1 MSTRK
6 GGKHRD
12 LGHSAAS
19 VDPMAEREAHKY
31 EHPVPSRELIL
42 AHLKQVGEP
51 LGFRELT
58 EALGVSGER
67 DLDAFGRRLRAM
79 ERDGQLLKNRRGQYG
94 LIDRMDMITGRV
106 IGHADG
112 FGFLVPDN
120 GGEDLFLSP
129 REMRLVLHGDRAV
142 ARVSGIDQRGRQE
155 GSIIEVLER
164 SHKTVV
170 GRYVA
175 ENHVGFLVPSDKRI
189 SQDIL
194 IPRDDA
200 GGARP
205 NQIVVAEITE
215 HPTRRTQPVGKI
227 VEVLG
232 DHMAPGMEIEVAIRA
247 YDLPHV
253 WPDAVLSEVSG
264 LAPQVPDG
272 AKEGREDLRD
282 TPLVTIDGEDA
293 RDFDDAVYCERVGK
307 GYRLIVAIADV
318 SHYVHPGTALDREAV
333 ARGNSVYFP
342 QNVIPMLPEILSN
355 GLCSLN
361 PLVDRLCMACEMEID
376 ARGEIKEFRF
386 FEAVMRSQ
394 ARLTYTKVAAML
406 VDGDPA
412 LRQEHA
418 PLVPHLENLYALYK
432 VLNKARQAR
441 GAVDFELPE
450 TKIIYDAHR
459 KIDRIV
465 PLQRNDAHK
474 LIEEC
479 MLAAN
484 VCAAE
489 FLVKKKVPAPF
500 RIHAGPP
507 ADKLTALREFLFE
520 LGVQLGG
527 GNEPEAK
534 DYAKLLASLGERPDA
549 RLIHTVLLRSLS
561 QALYSPD
568 NIGHFALGYENYTHF
583 TSPIRRYPDLLVH
596 RAIKGILRRQPIAD
610 TIEAVQTLTDHLS
623 MTERRADDAT
633 REVVRWLK
641 AEYMMDKIGEEFDGV
656 ISGVTNFGIFVELAE
671 VYVDGLVHITA
682 LGQDYY
688 HFDPAKHRLMGER
701 TRRVFRLG
709 DPVRVKVAQ
718 VNLDEAKLD
727 FELVGAGTAAS
738 RRPERG
744 GRGERGEREDRS
756 ARGKHKRQRRPKKK

>member
-1 MSTRK
+1 MSTQKR
-6 GGKHRD
+6 GKS
-12 LGHSAAS
+12 GNSKAAAS
-19 VDPMAEREAHKY
+19 PAVDPMAEREARKY

-42 AHLKQVGEP
+42 EHLKRVGEP

-58 EALGVSGER
+58 EGLGVGGER

-112 FGFLVPDN
+112 FGFLVPDT

-155 GSIIEVLER
+155 GVIIEVLER

-189 SQDIL
+189 SQDIV
-194 IPRDDA
+194 IPRDAA
-200 GGARP
+200 GAAQP
-205 NQIVVAEITE
+205 NQIVVAEIIE
-215 HPTRRTQPVGKI
+215 HPTRRSQPVGKI

-253 WPDAVLSEVSG
+253 WPDAVLNEVSG
-264 LAPQVPDG
+264 LAPQVPEE
-272 AKEGREDLRD
+272 AKQGREDLSD
-282 TPLVTIDGEDA
+282 VPLVTIDGEDA
-293 RDFDDAVYCERVGK
+293 RDFDDAVFCERVGK
-307 GYRLIVAIADV
+307 GFRLTVAIADV
-318 SHYVHPGTALDREAV
+318 SHYVHPGTALDREAQ

-361 PLVDRLCMACEMEID
+361 PLVDRLCMACEMEIN
-376 ARGEIKEFRF
+376 ARGDITDYRF
-386 FEAVMRSQ
+386 FEAAMRSQ

-406 VDGDPA
+406 VDGDRA
-412 LRQEHA
+412 LRQEYA
-418 PLVPHLENLYALYK
+418 VLLPHLENLYALYK

-450 TKIIYDAHR
+450 TKILYDAQR

-484 VCAAE
+484 VCAAD
-489 FLVKKKVPAPF
+489 FLVSRKVPAPF
-500 RIHAGPP
+500 RIHAGPT
-507 ADKLTALREFLFE
+507 AEKLTALREFLFE

-527 GNEPEAK
+527 GDDPKAR
-534 DYAKLLASLGERPDA
+534 DYAKLLASIGERPDA

-561 QALYSPD
+561 QAIYSPD
-568 NIGHFALGYENYTHF
+568 NIGHFALGFENYTHF

-596 RAIKGILRRQPIAD
+596 RAIKGIVRRRPIQD

-633 REVVRWLK
+633 REVIRWLK
-641 AEYMMDKIGEEFDGV
+641 AEYMMDKIGEEFDGI

-671 VYVDGLVHITA
+671 IYVDGLVHITA

-701 TRRVFRLG
+701 TRQVFRLG
-709 DPVRVKVAQ
+709 DPVRVKLAQ

-727 FELVGAGTAAS
+727 FELVGAGGRAP
-738 RRPERG
+738 RRVQTEEHR
-744 GRGERGEREDRS
+744 
-756 ARGKHKRQRRPKKK
+756 ARGPGRRASKKRSKRAPKKK

>member
-1 MSTRK
+1 
-6 GGKHRD
+6 
-12 LGHSAAS
+12 
-19 VDPMAEREAHKY
+19 MAEREAKKY
-31 EHPVPSRELIL
+31 EHPVPSREAIL
-42 AHLKQVGEP
+42 AHLKDAGEP
-51 LGFRELT
+51 LSFSELT
-58 EALGVSGER
+58 SALDIRGER
-67 DLDAFGRRLRAM
+67 DLDAIGRRLRAM

-94 LIDRMDMITGRV
+94 LIDHMDMVTGRV
-106 IGHADG
+106 IGHPEG
-112 FGFLVPDN
+112 FGFLVPDA
-120 GGEDLFLSP
+120 GGDDLFLSP
-129 REMRLVLHGDRAV
+129 REMRMVLNGDRAV
-142 ARVSGIDQRGRQE
+142 ARVSGLDQRGRKE
-155 GSIIEVLER
+155 GVIIEVLER
-164 SHKTVV
+164 AHKTVV
-170 GRYVA
+170 GRYVS

-189 SQDIL
+189 NQDIL
-194 IPRDDA
+194 VPRDGA
-200 GGARP
+200 GAAKPG
-205 NQIVVAEITE
+205 QIVVAEITE
-215 HPTRRTQPVGKI
+215 HPTRRSQPVGKI

-253 WPDAVLSEVSG
+253 WPDAVLTEVSG
-264 LAPQVPDG
+264 LAPQVPEE

-282 TPLVTIDGEDA
+282 VPLVTIDGEDA

-318 SHYVHPGTALDREAV
+318 SHYVKPGTALDREGV

-361 PLVDRLCMACEMEID
+361 PMVDRLCMACEMEID
-376 ARGEIKEFRF
+376 ARGEIQEFRF

-406 VDGDPA
+406 VDGDAA
-412 LRQEHA
+412 LRQEYA

-432 VLNKARQAR
+432 LLNKARQAR

-450 TKIIYDAHR
+450 TKIIYDAQR

-507 ADKLTALREFLFE
+507 AEKLTALREFLFE

-527 GNEPEAK
+527 GDEPRAR
-534 DYAKLLASLGERPDA
+534 DYAKLLTSLGDRPDA

-561 QALYSPD
+561 QAIYSPD

-596 RAIKGILRRQPIAD
+596 RAIKGILRRQPIQD

-633 REVVRWLK
+633 REVIRWLK
-641 AEYMMDKIGEEFDGV
+641 AEYMMDKIGEEFDGI

-671 VYVDGLVHITA
+671 VYVDGLVHITS
-682 LGQDYY
+682 LGQDYF
-688 HFDPAKHRLMGER
+688 HFDPSKHRLLGER
-701 TRRVFRLG
+701 TRQSFRLG
-709 DPVRVKVAQ
+709 DHVRVKVAQ

-727 FELVGAGTAAS
+727 FELVGVSARPA

-744 GRGERGEREDRS
+744 ERRDRHEPEGN
-756 ARGKHKRQRRPKKK
+756 RGKKRRRSKKKKR

>member
-1 MSTRK
+1 MPP
-6 GGKHRD
+6 
-12 LGHSAAS
+12 A
-19 VDPMAEREAHKY
+19 DPMAEREATKY
-31 EHPVPSRELIL
+31 EHPVPSREAIL
-42 AHLKQVGEP
+42 AHLKEAGEP

-58 EALGVSGER
+58 EVLGITGER
-67 DLDAFGRRLRAM
+67 DLDAIGRRLRAM
-79 ERDGQLLKNRRGQYG
+79 ERDGQLLKNRRGQYA

-106 IGHADG
+106 IGHPEG
-112 FGFLVPDN
+112 FGFLVPDA
-120 GGEDLFLSP
+120 GGDDLFLSP
-129 REMRLVLHGDRAV
+129 REMRMVLNGDRAV
-142 ARVSGIDQRGRQE
+142 ARVSGLDQRGRKE
-155 GSIIEVLER
+155 GVIIEVLER
-164 SHKTVV
+164 AHKTVV
-170 GRYVA
+170 GRYVS

-189 SQDIL
+189 NQDIL
-194 IPRDDA
+194 VPRDAA
-200 GGARP
+200 GAAQAG
-205 NQIVVAEITE
+205 QIVVAEITE
-215 HPTRRTQPVGKI
+215 HPTRRSQPIGRI

-253 WPDAVLSEVSG
+253 WPDAVQTETSG
-264 LAPQVPDG
+264 LAPQVPDE

-282 TPLVTIDGEDA
+282 LPLVTIDGEDA

-318 SHYVHPGTALDREAV
+318 SHYVKPGTALDREAV

-361 PLVDRLCMACEMEID
+361 PLVDRLCMVCEMEID
-376 ARGEIKEFRF
+376 ARGEIQEFRF

-406 VDGDPA
+406 VDQDAA
-412 LRQEHA
+412 LRQEYA
-418 PLVPHLENLYALYK
+418 PLVSQLENLYALYK
-432 VLNKARQAR
+432 VLHKARQAR

-450 TKIIYDAHR
+450 TKIIYDAQR

-507 ADKLTALREFLFE
+507 AEKLTALREFLFE

-527 GNEPEAK
+527 GDEPKAR
-534 DYAKLLASLGERPDA
+534 DYAKLLASIGDRPDA

-561 QALYSPD
+561 QAIYSPD
-568 NIGHFALGYENYTHF
+568 NIGHFALGFENYTHF

-596 RAIKGILRRQPIAD
+596 RAIRGILRRQPLGD

-641 AEYMMDKIGEEFDGV
+641 AEYMMDKIGEEFDGI

-682 LGQDYY
+682 LGQDYF
-688 HFDPAKHRLMGER
+688 HFDPGKHRLLGER
-701 TRRVFRLG
+701 TRKVFRLG

-727 FELVGAGTAAS
+727 FELVGGGRAAPRRS
-738 RRPERG
+738 ERSERPERS
-744 GRGERGEREDRS
+744 GRGH
-756 ARGKHKRQRRPKKK
+756 RGKRRPKKK

>member
-6 GGKHRD
+6 GRKFSDPRR
-12 LGHSAAS
+12 SAP
-19 VDPMAEREAHKY
+19 VDPMAGRESKKY
-31 EHPVPSRELIL
+31 EHPVPSREAIL
-42 AHLKQVGEP
+42 ALLKQAGEP

-58 EALGVSGER
+58 AALGISGER
-67 DLDAFGRRLRAM
+67 DLDAIGRRLRAM

-94 LIDRMDMITGRV
+94 LLDRMDMVTGRV

-112 FGFLVPDN
+112 FGFLVPET

-142 ARVSGIDQRGRQE
+142 ARVSGIDPRGRKE

-164 SHKTVV
+164 SHRTVV
-170 GRYVA
+170 GRYVG
-175 ENHVGFLVPSDKRI
+175 ENQVGFLVPSDKRI

-194 IPRDDA
+194 IPRDAA
-200 GGARP
+200 GGARTD
-205 NQIVVAEITE
+205 QIVVAEITE
-215 HPTRRTQPVGKI
+215 HPTRRSQPVGKI
-227 VEVLG
+227 VEILG

-253 WPDAVLSEVSG
+253 WPDAVLTEVSG
-264 LAPQVPDG
+264 LAPQVPDE
-272 AKEGREDLRD
+272 AKAGREDLRD
-282 TPLVTIDGEDA
+282 VPLVTIDGEDA

-318 SHYVHPGTALDREAV
+318 SHYVKPGTALDREAV

-342 QNVIPMLPEILSN
+342 QHVIPMLPEILSN

-361 PLVDRLCMACEMEID
+361 PKVDRLCMACEMEIN
-376 ARGEIKEFRF
+376 ARGDITDYRF

-406 VDGDPA
+406 VDGDAA
-412 LRQEHA
+412 LRKEHA

-432 VLNKARQAR
+432 VLHKARQAR

-450 TKIIYDAHR
+450 TKILYNEQR
-459 KIDRIV
+459 KIERIV
-465 PLQRNDAHK
+465 PLTRNDAHK

-489 FLVKKKVPAPF
+489 FLVKHKVPAPF

-507 ADKLTALREFLFE
+507 AEKLTALREFLFE

-527 GNEPEAK
+527 GDEPKAR
-534 DYAKLLASLGERPDA
+534 DYARLLASLGDRPDA
-549 RLIHTVLLRSLS
+549 RLIHTVLLRSLA
-561 QALYSPD
+561 QAIYSPD

-596 RAIKGILRRQPIAD
+596 RAIRGLLRRERITE
-610 TIEAVQTLTDHLS
+610 TIEAVQSLTDHLS
-623 MTERRADDAT
+623 MTERRADEAT
-633 REVVRWLK
+633 RDVVRWLK
-641 AEYMMDKIGEEFDGV
+641 TEYMMDKVGEEFDGI

-682 LGQDYY
+682 LGGDYY
-688 HFDPAKHRLMGER
+688 HFDPAKHRLLGER
-701 TRRVFRLG
+701 TRRSFRLG
-709 DPVRVKVAQ
+709 DPVRVKVAK
-718 VNLDEAKLD
+718 VNLDEAKID
-727 FELVGAGTAAS
+727 FELAGDVRQAEP
-738 RRPERG
+738 RPVRAV
-744 GRGERGEREDRS
+744 R
-756 ARGKHKRQRRPKKK
+756 RGKGQRRMRAARKK

>member
-6 GGKHRD
+6 THKPD
-12 LGHSAAS
+12 KMNAKSPA
-19 VDPMAEREAHKY
+19 DPMAEREARKY
-31 EHPVPSRELIL
+31 EFPVPSREAIL
-42 AHLKQVGEP
+42 ECLTQRGEP
-51 LGFRELT
+51 LPFKALA
-58 EALGVSGER
+58 EALQVEGER
-67 DLDAFGRRLRAM
+67 DLEAFGRRLRAM
-79 ERDGQLLKNRRGQYG
+79 ERDGQLLMNRRGHYA
-94 LIDRMDMITGRV
+94 LIDRMDMISGRV
-106 IGHADG
+106 IGHPEG
-112 FGFLVPDN
+112 FGFLVPDQ

-129 REMRLVLHGDRAV
+129 RDMRLVMHGDRAV
-142 ARVSGIDQRGRQE
+142 ARVSGIDARGRKE

-164 SHKTVV
+164 GHKTVV

-175 ENHVGFLVPSDKRI
+175 ENHVGVLVPSDKRL

-194 IPRDDA
+194 IPRDAA
-200 GGARP
+200 GAAKAG
-205 NQIVVAEITE
+205 QIVVAEITE
-215 HPTRRTQPVGKI
+215 QPTRRSQPIGRI

-247 YDLPHV
+247 HDLPHV
-253 WPDAVLSEVSG
+253 WPDVVEGEVSG
-264 LAPQVPDG
+264 LAPQVPEE
-272 AKEGREDLRD
+272 ATAGREDLRD
-282 TPLVTIDGEDA
+282 IPLVTIDGEDA

-318 SHYVHPGTALDREAV
+318 SHYVHPGTALDREAQ

-342 QNVIPMLPEILSN
+342 NHVIPMLPEILSN

-361 PLVDRLCMACEMEID
+361 PKVDRLCMACEMEVS
-376 ARGEIKEFRF
+376 ARGEITDYRF

-406 VDGDPA
+406 VDKDAA
-412 LRQEHA
+412 LRKEYA
-418 PLVPHLENLYALYK
+418 LLLPHLENLYELYK
-432 VLNKARQAR
+432 VLNRARQAR

-450 TKIIYDAHR
+450 TKILYNEQR

-489 FLVKKKVPAPF
+489 FLVRRKVPAPF
-500 RIHAGPP
+500 RIHAGPTP
-507 ADKLTALREFLFE
+507 EKLAAVREFLSE

-527 GNEPEAK
+527 GDEPGAK

-561 QALYSPD
+561 QAIYSPD

-596 RAIKGILRRQPIAD
+596 RAIRGIVRKQPIGD
-610 TIEAVQTLTDHLS
+610 TLEAVQTLTDHLS

-633 REVVRWLK
+633 RDVIRWLK
-641 AEYMMDKIGEEFDGV
+641 AEYMMDKIGEEFDGI

-682 LGQDYY
+682 LGNDYY
-688 HFDPAKHRLMGER
+688 HFDPAKHRLLGER
-701 TRRVFRLG
+701 THRTFRLG
-709 DPVRVKVAQ
+709 DPVRVKVMQ

-727 FELVGAGTAAS
+727 FELAGE
-738 RRPERG
+738 P
-744 GRGERGEREDRS
+744 GRGARQEAPRREGKRS
-756 ARGKHKRQRRPKKK
+756 RKRRPKKK

>member
-6 GGKHRD
+6 RSKSRGPRHDSRP
-12 LGHSAAS
+12 A
-19 VDPMAEREAHKY
+19 DPMADREAVKY
-31 EHPVPSRELIL
+31 EHPVPSREAIL
-42 AHLKQVGEP
+42 AHLKDAGEP
-51 LGFRELT
+51 LSFSELT
-58 EALGVSGER
+58 SALHIQGER
-67 DLDAFGRRLRAM
+67 DLDAIGRRLRAM

-94 LIDRMDMITGRV
+94 LIDRMDMVTGRV
-106 IGHADG
+106 IGHPEG
-112 FGFLVPDN
+112 FGFLVPDT
-120 GGEDLFLSP
+120 GGDDLFLSP
-129 REMRLVLHGDRAV
+129 REMRMVLNGDRAV
-142 ARVSGIDQRGRQE
+142 ARVSGLDQRGRKE
-155 GSIIEVLER
+155 GVIIEVLER
-164 SHKTVV
+164 AHKTVV
-170 GRYVA
+170 GRYVS

-189 SQDIL
+189 NQDIL
-194 IPRDDA
+194 VPRDGA
-200 GGARP
+200 GAAKPG
-205 NQIVVAEITE
+205 QIVVAEITE
-215 HPTRRTQPVGKI
+215 HPTRRSQPVGRI

-253 WPDAVLSEVSG
+253 WPDNVQTEVSG
-264 LAPQVPDG
+264 LTPQVPED
-272 AKEGREDLRD
+272 AKQGREDLRD
-282 TPLVTIDGEDA
+282 VPLVTIDGEDA

-318 SHYVHPGTALDREAV
+318 SHYVKSGTALDREAV

-376 ARGEIKEFRF
+376 ARGEIQEFRF

-406 VDGDPA
+406 VEHDAA
-412 LRQEHA
+412 LRQEYA

-450 TKIIYDAHR
+450 TKIIYDAQR

-507 ADKLTALREFLFE
+507 AEKLTALREFLFE

-527 GNEPEAK
+527 GDEPKAR
-534 DYAKLLASLGERPDA
+534 DYAKLLTSLGDRPDA

-561 QALYSPD
+561 QAIYSPD
-568 NIGHFALGYENYTHF
+568 NIGHFALGFENYTHF

-596 RAIKGILRRQPIAD
+596 RAIKGIVRREPIQD
-610 TIEAVQTLTDHLS
+610 TIEAVKNLTDHLS

-633 REVVRWLK
+633 REVTRWLK
-641 AEYMMDKIGEEFDGV
+641 AEFMMDKIGEEFDGL
-656 ISGVTNFGIFVELAE
+656 ISGVTSFGIFVELAE
-671 VYVDGLVHITA
+671 VYVDGLVHITS
-682 LGQDYY
+682 LGQDYF
-688 HFDPAKHRLMGER
+688 HFDPAKHRLLGER
-701 TRRVFRLG
+701 TRQSFRLG
-709 DPVRVKVAQ
+709 DRVRVKVAK

-727 FELVGAGTAAS
+727 FELVGV
-738 RRPERG
+738 
-744 GRGERGEREDRS
+744 S
-756 ARGKHKRQRRPKKK
+756 ARSPRHPEKTERRDRREPGGKRGSKRRRSKKKR

>member
-1 MSTRK
+1 M
-6 GGKHRD
+6 
-12 LGHSAAS
+12 LQ
-19 VDPMAEREAHKY
+19 DPMAEREAQKY
-31 EHPVPSRELIL
+31 EHPVPSREAIL
-42 AHLKQVGEP
+42 AYLAKRGEP
-51 LGFRELT
+51 LSLKWLAEGLE
-58 EALGVSGER
+58 VSGER

-79 ERDGQLLKNRRGQYG
+79 ERDGQLLRNRRGHYA
-94 LIDRMDMITGRV
+94 LIERMDMITGRV
-106 IGHADG
+106 IGHPEG
-112 FGFLVPDN
+112 FGFLVPDQ
-120 GGEDLFLSP
+120 GGDDLFLSP
-129 REMRLVLHGDRAV
+129 REMRLVLNGDRAV
-142 ARVSGIDQRGRQE
+142 ARVSGLDQRGRKE
-155 GSIIEVLER
+155 GVIIEVLER
-164 SHKTVV
+164 AHKTIV

-175 ENHVGFLVPSDKRI
+175 ENQVGIVVASDKRI
-189 SQDIL
+189 NQDVL
-194 IPRDDA
+194 IPQD
-200 GGARP
+200 GVGAAKP
-205 NQIVVAEITE
+205 GQIVVAEVIE
-215 HPTRRTQPVGKI
+215 HPTRRSQPVGRI

-253 WPDAVLSEVSG
+253 WPDAVLGEVSG
-264 LAPQVPDG
+264 LAPQVPEE
-272 AKEGREDLRD
+272 AKRGREDLRKI
-282 TPLVTIDGEDA
+282 PLVTIDGEDA
-293 RDFDDAVYCERVGK
+293 RDFDDAVFAEKKGWRG

-318 SHYVHPGTALDREAV
+318 SHYVKPGTGLDREAV

-361 PLVDRLCMACEMEID
+361 PQVDRLCMACEMHISS
-376 ARGEIKEFRF
+376 RGKIEKFRF

-394 ARLTYTKVAAML
+394 ARLTYTQVAAML
-406 VDGDPA
+406 VDGDAA
-412 LRQEHA
+412 LRKEYA
-418 PLVPHLENLYALYK
+418 PLVPHLEALYALYK
-432 VLNKARQAR
+432 ILNKARQAR
-441 GAVDFELPE
+441 GAVDFEIPE
-450 TKIIYDAHR
+450 TKIIYDAQR

-507 ADKLTALREFLFE
+507 AEKLTVLREFLFE

-527 GNEPEAK
+527 GDEPKAG
-534 DYAKLLASLGERPDA
+534 DYAKLLSSIGERPDA

-561 QALYSPD
+561 QAIYSPD
-568 NIGHFALGYENYTHF
+568 NIGHFALGFENYTHF

-596 RAIKGILRRQPIAD
+596 RAIKGIVRKEPIGD
-610 TIEAVQTLTDHLS
+610 TIEAVKTLTDHLS

-641 AEYMMDKIGEEFDGV
+641 AEYMTDKIGEEFDGI

-671 VYVDGLVHITA
+671 VYVDGLVHVTA
-682 LGQDYY
+682 LGNDYF
-688 HFDPAKHRLMGER
+688 HFDPGKHRLLGER
-701 TRRVFRLG
+701 TRQSFRLG
-709 DPVRVKVAQ
+709 DRVRVKVAA

-727 FELVGAGTAAS
+727 FELAAGPPPRT
-738 RRPERG
+738 
-744 GRGERGEREDRS
+744 EREERKPKRGRS
-756 ARGKHKRQRRPKKK
+756 RSGPRRRGKADKKK